1 MPGIRC
7 PVLTE
12 QPHLKCQTAYISK
25 KKNPLHSG
33 LPEEA
38 QNSSQL
44 LPLLPSFLST
54 PPPSPFFCQ
63 PPLLCSSQRVKEGKV
78 MSGPPGLHCVL
89 ALCHC
94 IACRPQTHVQE
105 TFLYSQLATRQ
116 RYLHLLQMY
125 ANAAIGRGSNSST
138 DTYTPLTFYR
148 RLHRKG
154 LPQKRWPG
162 FACPCHLQCHLHH
175 RAFANG
181 FSPNRER
188 LGGQRFGVS
197 P

>member
-1 MPGIRC
+1 
-7 PVLTE
+7 
-12 QPHLKCQTAYISK
+12 
-25 KKNPLHSG
+25 
-33 LPEEA
+33 
-38 QNSSQL
+38 
-44 LPLLPSFLST
+44 
-54 PPPSPFFCQ
+54 
-63 PPLLCSSQRVKEGKV
+63 

-188 LGGQRFGVS
+188 LGGPTVWSLSLSACLFFLLSLSGNICSRIIKAPVSLLFLSYVVRWVLKKQRQKKKPLTNSMLCKVS
-197 P
+197 VVLLSV

>member
-1 MPGIRC
+1 
-7 PVLTE
+7 
-12 QPHLKCQTAYISK
+12 
-25 KKNPLHSG
+25 
-33 LPEEA
+33 
-38 QNSSQL
+38 
-44 LPLLPSFLST
+44 
-54 PPPSPFFCQ
+54 
-63 PPLLCSSQRVKEGKV
+63 

-125 ANAAIGRGSNSST
+125 ANATIGRGSNSPT

-154 LPQKRWPG
+154 LPQNRWPG

-175 RAFANG
+175 RG
-181 FSPNRER
+181 IRER
-188 LGGQRFGVS
+188 LLPQPGTTRGPTVWSLSLNACLFFLLSLSGNICSRIIKPPVSLLFLSYVVCWVLQKQRQKKKPLTDSMLCKVS
-197 P
+197 VVLVAV